1 MSRRPAARCAEIGT
15 SPTVALN
22 DVVRDMRARG
32 IDVLDVGGGDPD
44 FDAPAHVIDATA
56 RSALEGFTHYT
67 PSRGIPALRAAVAE
81 KLLGDNGIKV
91 DPDTEVLVTP
101 SSKHAL
107 FVALMAVL
115 DPGDEVLL
123 PTPSWVSYQAMARL
137 AGATPVPVPL
147 AASDGFRITGDRLAA
162 ARTARTRAL
171 VVNTPNNPTG
181 HVVDEREAEEIVAFA
196 SQHDLVMIIDEIY
209 EKILFDGARHLSP
222 ASMPGAAERT
232 ITVNGLSKAYAMP
245 GWRLGY
251 AAGPADLVAAM
262 LTVHQHTVACAGSF
276 AQQGAVAALTGPQDV
291 VTAMTAEYQ
300 ARADAVVT
308 ALNEIPDV
316 TCGRPDG
323 AFYAFPDISATV
335 SPDCREFAERLLIE
349 ESVAVTPGIAFGP
362 GGQGHLR
369 ISLTS
374 SRPTLTEVVNRIARV
389 ALRPA
394 KSQA

>member
-1 MSRRPAARCAEIGT
+1 
-15 SPTVALN
+15 
-22 DVVRDMRARG
+22 MRARG
-32 IDVLDVGGGDPD
+32 VSVLDVGGGDPD
-44 FDAPAHVIDATA
+44 FDAPAHIIEATA
-56 RSALEGFTHYT
+56 RSALDGFTHYT

-81 KLLGDNGIKV
+81 KLAADNGIKV

-107 FVALMAVL
+107 FAAVMAVL

-147 AASDGFRITGDRLAA
+147 SASDGFRITSDRMAA
-162 ARTARTRAL
+162 ALTTRTRAL
-171 VVNTPNNPTG
+171 IINTPNNPTG

-196 SQHDLVMIIDEIY
+196 TEHDLVVIIDEIY
-209 EKILFDGARHLSP
+209 EKIVFGARHFSL
-222 ASMPGAAERT
+222 ARLPGAAKRT

-251 AAGPADLVAAM
+251 AAGPADLVTAM

-276 AQQGAVAALTGPQDV
+276 AQQGAVAALTGPQDA
-291 VTAMTAEYQ
+291 VTTMAAEY
-300 ARADAVVT
+300 ATRADMVVT
-308 ALNEIPDV
+308 ALNNIPNV
-316 TCGRPDG
+316 TCGRLDG

-335 SPDCREFAERLLIE
+335 SPDCREFAERLLVE
-349 ESVAVTPGIAFGP
+349 ESVAVTPGVAFGP
-362 GGQGHLR
+362 GGERHIR

-374 SRPTLTEVVNRIARV
+374 SQPVLAEVVNRIARV
-389 ALRPA
+389 AAARP
-394 KSQA
+394 